1 MSTPK
6 LLAIGAAVQDV
17 FLSHSDEFKAV
28 CKNPH
33 ECFMQLE
40 LGSKADVNNIDF
52 STGGG
57 ATNAAVT
64 FARQG
69 LSSAFM
75 GTIGHDPAGQSV
87 LDDLDK
93 EGVDTRGVTYSDK
106 YNTGYSVLLLSPNG
120 ERTILTYRGASTHYD
135 AKNFDLSQTGADW
148 LYVSSMAGSME
159 ALDKIFTQARSL
171 GIKIMF
177 NPGKGELSQLSKLK
191 SLLEDVDVLLVNK
204 DEAQAIVEG
213 EDWEELVLHMLH
225 YVPTAVISD
234 GPNGVIATDGK
245 VIVRAGMYED
255 VKVIDRTG
263 AGDAFG
269 SGFLSQWAQGKS
281 LAESIVFASANST
294 SVVTK
299 IGAKVGI
306 LHKNAKL
313 HDMPLHEKK
322 VSGHVSVS
330 SASSR

>member
-1 MSTPK
+1 MSGPR

-17 FLSHSDEFKAV
+17 FLSHSDEFKPV
-28 CKNPH
+28 TVNPH
-33 ECFMQLE
+33 ESFMKLE
-40 LGSKADVNNIDF
+40 LGMKADVNNIDF

-69 LSSAFM
+69 LASQFM
-75 GTIGHDPAGQSV
+75 GTIGHDPAGQAV
-87 LDDLDK
+87 LDDLDN
-93 EGVDTRGVTYSDK
+93 EGVDTTHVSYSEK
-106 YNTGYSVLLLSPNG
+106 YNTGYSVLLLAPNG

-135 AKNFDLSQTGADW
+135 ASKFDLSTSQADW

-159 ALDKIFTQARSL
+159 ALDKIFSQAKRL

-177 NPGKGELSQLSKLK
+177 NPGKGELSQPEKLK
-191 SLLEDVDVLLVNK
+191 ALLEDVEVLAVNR
-204 DEAQAIVEG
+204 EEIQTLVEG
-213 EDWEELVLHMLH
+213 SELEELVRHGLH
-225 YVPTAVISD
+225 YVPVVIVSD
-234 GPNGVIATDGK
+234 GPNGVMASDGTT
-245 VIVRAGMYED
+245 IVRAGMYED

-269 SGFLSQWAQGKS
+269 SGFLSQWAQNKS
-281 LAESIVFASANST
+281 LKEAITFASANST

-306 LHKNAKL
+306 LHKDAS
-313 HDMPLHEKK
+313 LHEMPISEKA
-322 VSGHVSVS
+322 V
-330 SASSR
+330 